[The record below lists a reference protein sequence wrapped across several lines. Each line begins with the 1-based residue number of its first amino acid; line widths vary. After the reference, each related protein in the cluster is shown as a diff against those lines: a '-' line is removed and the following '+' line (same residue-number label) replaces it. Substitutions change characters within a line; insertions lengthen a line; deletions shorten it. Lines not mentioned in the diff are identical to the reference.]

1 MKKRILATLL
11 SVSLALSL
19 NVVGFAAEED
29 EVNTEETV
37 LESEVVESSLTDI
50 EEDLSEEFEVVE
62 ENVAYLQ
69 NGQIMLM
76 ADVETVQ
83 YPIEKDETW
92 SFQNISVLPQEISG
106 LGSYYIDYVIYYK
119 DGSVQTYVANS
130 RPSKLTV
137 PAEGK
142 IVITSIENTVKAVIA
157 DDYFIVE
164 QEENPVFHKI
174 TLKLYDTYTYTNTSN
189 VAYKVMY
196 RYTGSD
202 AYYDY
207 VLYYSNGKVKET
219 KSNTYGNVEIPAG
232 GKIKVTQVGSWKQEL
247 DGLDEVFTLT
257 NNNSSMP
264 NYKITNVDTIN
275 ATLKIKSGY
284 SYSYAVYDA
293 DNVLSAYG
301 VETTSNITIPK
312 GGYALVTV
320 NTSSDKPFEDNDAV
334 SAEII
339 ETPVYKITY
348 LSPYETYK
356 YTNVGTRELKVY
368 KNGVSCD
375 YVIHNADGSVKS
387 YATNATDD
395 YFTVPVGGNICMT
408 SHNYIHIKGL
418 YDYFTVEK
426 ADDSVFQIAQCYLG
440 ETYQFTN
447 TAVKNITLYLSGS
460 VYDYVFYNADGS
472 INKTGMNST
481 ETSLTVPA
489 GCKCVITP
497 LVSNISISAL
507 REAFASV
514 SKRSYPVMKRVNV
527 YFGSPVVMNNIDDEN
542 HSVYA
547 SPSNYIDW
555 ATYDAGNNAQSG
567 KELDS
572 PSSIEVPANG
582 KVEITARSSNVT
594 FGGLYE
600 FFSDEDLTVH
610 VTGVV
615 LSNNSLTLAKGK
627 QSMLSATVTPDDATN
642 KNVTWTSSNTSVATV
657 AQTGK
662 VTAKAA
668 GTATITATTVDGG
681 FTATCEVTVTD
692 GSSTVAVTG
701 VTLNKTSANLTVGG
715 AETLTATV
723 SPSNATNKNVTW
735 TSSNTSVATV
745 ANGVVTAKA
754 VGTATITVKTADG
767 NKTATC
773 AVTVTAQPS
782 AETVSS
788 PTASIASGSIAKG
801 TAITLSTAT
810 SGAAIYYTT
819 NGATPTAS
827 STKYTGAITINA
839 NMTIKAIAVKTG
851 MANSSVATFT
861 YTVLSENSPTITVGN
876 ARGKAGATVDVTLSL
891 ANNPGIVSMLLNVG
905 YDSDALTLT
914 SVTDAGVLG
923 SQSHSNNLL
932 NNPYVLYWNNGS
944 ATENYV
950 VNDKIVT
957 LSFTIKEGAEEK
969 DYPITV
975 TYDKST
981 DAIFNV
987 DFEPIDFAVVNGKI
1001 TVINVICGDV
1011 NKDGKVTAMDNAF
1024 LSRYFAKWTGYDET
1038 KVDLAAS
1045 DTNNDGKVTALDN
1058 AVLARHLA
1066 KWTGYDLLP
1075 YVK

>member
-1 MKKRILATLL
+1 M
-11 SVSLALSL
+11 
-19 NVVGFAAEED
+19 N
-29 EVNTEETV
+29 
-37 LESEVVESSLTDI
+37 
-50 EEDLSEEFEVVE
+50 
-62 ENVAYLQ
+62 
-69 NGQIMLM
+69 
-76 ADVETVQ
+76 
-83 YPIEKDETW
+83 
-92 SFQNISVLPQEISG
+92 
-106 LGSYYIDYVIYYK
+106 
-119 DGSVQTYVANS
+119 
-130 RPSKLTV
+130 
-137 PAEGK
+137 
-142 IVITSIENTVKAVIA
+142 
-157 DDYFIVE
+157 
-164 QEENPVFHKI
+164 
-174 TLKLYDTYTYTNTSN
+174 
-189 VAYKVMY
+189 
-196 RYTGSD
+196 
-202 AYYDY
+202 
-207 VLYYSNGKVKET
+207 
-219 KSNTYGNVEIPAG
+219 
-232 GKIKVTQVGSWKQEL
+232 
-247 DGLDEVFTLT
+247 
-257 NNNSSMP
+257 
-264 NYKITNVDTIN
+264 
-275 ATLKIKSGY
+275 
-284 SYSYAVYDA
+284 
-293 DNVLSAYG
+293 
-301 VETTSNITIPK
+301 
-312 GGYALVTV
+312 
-320 NTSSDKPFEDNDAV
+320 
-334 SAEII
+334 
-339 ETPVYKITY
+339 
-348 LSPYETYK
+348 
-356 YTNVGTRELKVY
+356 
-368 KNGVSCD
+368 
-375 YVIHNADGSVKS
+375 
-387 YATNATDD
+387 
-395 YFTVPVGGNICMT
+395 
-408 SHNYIHIKGL
+408 
-418 YDYFTVEK
+418 
-426 ADDSVFQIAQCYLG
+426 DSVFNTAQCYLG

-447 TAVKNITLYLSGS
+447 TAVKDITLYLSGS
-460 VYDYVFYNADGS
+460 VYDYVFYNADAS

-481 ETSLTVPA
+481 ATSLNVPA

-542 HSVYA
+542 HTVYA

-555 ATYDAGNNAQSG
+555 ATYDAGNNVQNA
-567 KELDS
+567 KELES

-582 KVEITARSSNVT
+582 KVEITARSSNAT

-642 KNVTWTSSNTSVATV
+642 KAITWTSSNTSVATV

-668 GTATITATTVDGG
+668 GTATITATTADGG
-681 FTATCEVTVTD
+681 FTATCDVTVTD

-701 VTLNKTSANLTVGG
+701 VTLNKTSANLTVGNT
-715 AETLTATV
+715 ETLTATV

-782 AETVSS
+782 VETVSAPS
-788 PTASIASGSIAKG
+788 ASIASGSVAKG

-810 SGAAIYYTT
+810 SGATIYYTT
-819 NGATPTAS
+819 NGTTPTAS
-827 STKYTGAITINA
+827 STKYIGAITINA
-839 NMTIKAIAVKTG
+839 NMTIKAIAVKSG
-851 MANSSVATFT
+851 MTNSSVATFT
-861 YTVLSENSPTITVGN
+861 YTVLDENSPTITVGN
-876 ARGKAGATVDVTLSL
+876 ARGKAGATVDVILSL

-905 YDSDALTLT
+905 YDSNALTLT

-975 TYDKST
+975 TYDMST

-987 DFEPIDFAVVNGKI
+987 DFEPIDFAVVNGKV

-1011 NKDGKVTAMDNAF
+1011 KVTAMDNAF